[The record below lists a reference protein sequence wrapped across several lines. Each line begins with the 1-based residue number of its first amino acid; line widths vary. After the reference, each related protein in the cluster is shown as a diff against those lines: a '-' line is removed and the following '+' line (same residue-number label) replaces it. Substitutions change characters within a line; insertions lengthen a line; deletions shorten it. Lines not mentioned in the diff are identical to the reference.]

1 MTSDGLADDASKV
14 FDTGIW
20 VHKASETDY
29 QALKPHFGYLSVETA
44 EKTFKNSNQHGCVF
58 NSNEGN
64 QFKRCK
70 SPQPA
75 MNITRW
81 NKDIP
86 IDEMF
91 SGVPPINGRFKNAM
105 VFFGC
110 KSHVI
115 HVEEMT
121 RSKRLLQCLQNLTT
135 KCGAPS
141 RIAADHAGYHESY
154 KVLSCLRMLWIRLRF
169 SEACCHHQNS
179 FERKHSKDL
188 STDWWIKPMYHLI
201 CGSCAW
207 PAHVSY

>member
-1 MTSDGLADDASKV
+1 M
-14 FDTGIW
+14 
-20 VHKASETDY
+20 
-29 QALKPHFGYLSVETA
+29 KPHFGYLSVETA

-81 NKDIP
+81 NEDILM
-86 IDEMF
+86 DEMF
-91 SGVPPINGRFKNAM
+91 SRVPAINRGFKSTM
-105 VFFGC
+105 VFFGR

-115 HVEEMT
+115 HVEEIT

-141 RIAADHAGYHESY
+141 WIAADYAGYHESY
-154 KVLSCLRMLWIRLRF
+154 QLLGCLRMLLIRLRF
-169 SEACCHHQNS
+169 FRSL
-179 FERKHSKDL
+179 L
-188 STDWWIKPMYHLI
+188 SPLKFI
-201 CGSCAW
+201 
-207 PAHVSY
+207 